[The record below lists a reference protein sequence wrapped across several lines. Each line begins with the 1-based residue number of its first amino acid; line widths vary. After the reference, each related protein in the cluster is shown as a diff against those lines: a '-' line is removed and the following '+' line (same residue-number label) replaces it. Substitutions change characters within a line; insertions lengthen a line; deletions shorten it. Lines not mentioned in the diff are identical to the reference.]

1 MISFDVIANGNS
13 DLLVKKL
20 ERKCVDADFDYV
32 SDILEELSSCGDGCE
47 YAVSVFS
54 GCLLFGLFYMPLSIS
69 ADKYAIYVHR
79 SFRIKAIPIQEVK
92 SVKLFPASLRAMR
105 LCGSGGFMGYWGWF
119 REPGIG
125 RYFAYYGDP
134 RDCFLIELSNG
145 KKYVLGCR
153 NAGAMV
159 EHIRGLMK

>member
-1 MISFDVIANGNS
+1 MKQRVSLNAIGIVSTLASIGLFVGFIIFEKQLDMRLVLAGVLAVIV
-13 DLLVKKL
+13 LL
-20 ERKCVDADFDYV
+20 
-32 SDILEELSSCGDGCE
+32 
-47 YAVSVFS
+47 
-54 GCLLFGLFYMPLSIS
+54 GLFYMPLSIS
-69 ADKYAIYVHR
+69 ADKYAIYIRRFLRV
-79 SFRIKAIPIQEVK
+79 KAIPMSDVK
-92 SVKLFPASLRAMR
+92 SVTIFPVPLKAMR

-134 RDCFLIELSNG
+134 RDCFLVELSNG
-145 KKYVLGCR
+145 RKYVLGCR

>member
-1 MISFDVIANGNS
+1 MKQRVNLNKVSILSTLAFVVLFVAFIIFDKQT
-13 DLLVKKL
+13 DTRLVL
-20 ERKCVDADFDYV
+20 AGIF
-32 SDILEELSSCGDGCE
+32 
-47 YAVSVFS
+47 SV
-54 GCLLFGLFYMPLSIS
+54 CLLFGLFYMPMSIS
-69 ADKYAIYVHR
+69 ADKYAIYIHR
-79 SFRIKAIPIQEVK
+79 SLRIKAIPMSYVK
-92 SVKLFPASLRAMR
+92 SVKIFPASLRAMR

-134 RDCFLIELSNG
+134 RDCFLVELSNG

-153 NAGAMV
+153 DAGAMV

>member
-1 MISFDVIANGNS
+1 MKQRVDLNRTSILSTLAFVVLFVAFIIFDKQT
-13 DLLVKKL
+13 DTRLVL
-20 ERKCVDADFDYV
+20 AGIF
-32 SDILEELSSCGDGCE
+32 
-47 YAVSVFS
+47 SV
-54 GCLLFGLFYMPLSIS
+54 CLIFGLFYMPMSIS
-69 ADKYAIYVHR
+69 ADKYAIYIRRPLRV
-79 SFRIKAIPIQEVK
+79 KAISMSDVK
-92 SVKLFPASLRAMR
+92 SVKIFPVPLKAMR

-134 RDCFLIELSNG
+134 RDCFLVELSSG

-159 EHIRGLMK
+159 EHIRELMK